1 MERKFFVLVPVY
13 KTEKYMD
20 DCIQS
25 VLNQTYDNFRLIL
38 VDDGTPDRAGE
49 ICDAYA
55 EKDPRVLV
63 IHKENGGQISARN
76 AAMDRMLQEA
86 RDEDFAVF
94 LDSDDTLKPH
104 TLQTLQEQIEKE
116 HCDMVIYGIDR
127 IRNGKNIGSF
137 DAGKVFTG
145 TVTDKHRLY
154 RTVFLSSNYN
164 PLCRKAISTALVRK
178 MQKTSYEEYLHIRL
192 GEDLI
197 QSMVLYETCEKAVF
211 IEDRLYNYTDNP
223 TSVSNSQSAENFPV
237 DSTVR
242 SLVQDFL
249 DRQPDWTKEDMAAYH
264 AYCRQRLEGKLRK
277 IAKLPAD
284 KARKLELL
292 QAIGKDPTFRMIAD
306 TASQKETAMKLLV
319 SGKYERLLGYLQAKN
334 AAASSIKKIK
344 ACLGR

>member
-116 HCDMVIYGIDR
+116 RCDMVIYGIDR
-127 IRNGKNIGSF
+127 IRDGKNVGSF
-137 DAGKVFTG
+137 DIGKVFTG
-145 TVTDKHRLY
+145 VVTEKHQLY

-164 PLCRKAISTALVRK
+164 PLCRKAISAGLVRQ
-178 MQKTSYEEYLHIRL
+178 MQQTSYEAYLHIRL

-197 QSMVLYETCEKAVF
+197 QSMVLYEKCEKAVF
-211 IEDRLYNYTDNP
+211 IADRLYNYTDNP
-223 TSVSNSQSAENFPV
+223 TSVSNSQNAETFPV

-242 SLVQDFL
+242 KLVQAFL
-249 DRQPDWTKEDMAAYH
+249 DKQPDWTKEDMAAYH
-264 AYCRQRLEGKLRK
+264 AYCRQRLTGKLRK

-319 SGKYERLLGYLQAKN
+319 SGKYERLLRYLQMKN
-334 AAASSIKKIK
+334 AAVSCIKKLK

>member
-38 VDDGTPDRAGE
+38 VDDGTPDRSGE

-116 HCDMVIYGIDR
+116 RCDMVIYGIDR
-127 IRNGKNIGSF
+127 IRDGKNVGSF
-137 DAGKVFTG
+137 DIGKVFTG
-145 TVTDKHRLY
+145 VVTEKHQLY

-164 PLCRKAISTALVRK
+164 PLCRKAISTGLVRQ
-178 MQKTSYEEYLHIRL
+178 MQKNTYEAYLHIRL

-334 AAASSIKKIK
+334 AAASCIKKLK

>member
-49 ICDAYA
+49 ICDSYA
-55 EKDPRVLV
+55 AKDPRILV

-104 TLQTLQEQIEKE
+104 SLQTLQEQIEKE
-116 HCDMVIYGIDR
+116 RCDMVIYGIDR
-127 IRNGKNIGSF
+127 IRDGKNVGSF
-137 DAGKVFTG
+137 DIGKVFTG
-145 TVTDKHRLY
+145 VVTEKHQLY
-154 RTVFLSSNYN
+154 RVVFLSSNYN
-164 PLCRKAISTALVRK
+164 PLCRKAISTGLVRQ
-178 MQKTSYEEYLHIRL
+178 MQKNTYEAYLHIRL

-242 SLVQDFL
+242 KLVQAFL
-249 DRQPDWTKEDMAAYH
+249 DKQPDWTKEDMAAYH

-277 IAKLPAD
+277 IAKLNASN
-284 KARKLELL
+284 ARKRELL
-292 QAIGKDPTFRMIAD
+292 QTIGEDGTFRQIID
-306 TASQKETAMKLLV
+306 TRSPKDKALCLLAAGRFG
-319 SGKYERLLGYLQAKN
+319 SLLRYLQMKN
-334 AAASSIKKIK
+334 AAVSCIKKLK

>member
-1 MERKFFVLVPVY
+1 MKRKFFVLVPVY

-20 DCIQS
+20 GCIQS

-49 ICDAYA
+49 ICDSYA
-55 EKDPRVLV
+55 AKDPRILV

-116 HCDMVIYGIDR
+116 RCDMVIYGIDR
-127 IRNGKNIGSF
+127 IRDGKNVGSF
-137 DAGKVFTG
+137 DIGKVFTG
-145 TVTDKHRLY
+145 VVTEKHQLY

-334 AAASSIKKIK
+334 AAASCIKKLK